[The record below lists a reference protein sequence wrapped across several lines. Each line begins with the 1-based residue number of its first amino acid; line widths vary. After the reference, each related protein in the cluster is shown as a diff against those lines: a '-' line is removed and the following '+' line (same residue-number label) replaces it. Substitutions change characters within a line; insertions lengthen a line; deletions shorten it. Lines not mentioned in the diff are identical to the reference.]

1 MKKQLCS
8 LHVRMTRFADLTIDC
23 MRSGHS
29 ARVKRMM
36 QAAEWLLQ
44 NGKLQMAGAV
54 ASVYVYTL
62 SVFLDLHP
70 DLRKKYLKDLPPG
83 LMDEYRRQ
91 LYASGM

>member
-1 MKKQLCS
+1 MSS
-8 LHVRMTRFADLTIDC
+8 LHERMTRLAALTIDC
-23 MRSGHS
+23 MRSGRT

-44 NGKLQMAGAV
+44 NGKMPVAGAV
-54 ASVYVYTL
+54 SSVYVYTL

-70 DLRKKYLKDLPPG
+70 ELRKQYLEELPPG
-83 LMDEYRRQ
+83 LMDEYCRQ